1 SQPSSPG
8 ESEAL
13 SPVAS
18 GCYNLRYP
26 PPHYHHMSGPNLSCH
41 PGLTDMVL
49 PGYSRHLS
57 SRLDDDSLCGSSDV
71 ENLRS
76 DCLHSSS
83 LPNSCT
89 SYDINGSCYT
99 PNFHMMNYNSPYFMD
114 KSIVQDGSVSCDE
127 SLSQLHSFLTPYG
140 SSGLTSAAFHASLD
154 GLCVGGKQ
162 KRGVLPKRATQ
173 IMKQWLFQH
182 LVHPYP
188 TEDEKRQIA
197 GQTNLTLLQVNNWF
211 INARRRILQPMLDS
225 SNFVP
230 LGNNCSS
237 VDGSSDRMSSSI
249 GCNESHVISKKKK
262 AATNRPSNNRF
273 WPASLV
279 AAAAIHPAA
288 AGLVSSGSSSFSTI
302 VNPAIKSTN
311 TISGV
316 NTTASAAL
324 SDCHI
329 SDTRSNSLDEV
340 NSDTSINSTPKHKSK
355 CGYTPQT
362 YDLSSAA
369 LSQSSGPN
377 QGFGPKL
384 SSDLWNLDTRMDLLH
399 SQKFYFNLQSG
410 MPSTKI
416 SSDISGSNDGSCNN
430 DVIQNGSN
438 SSSISNQNLSFP
450 TNTNHCLNSF
460 NSTSTRSIDSSQTIP
475 GKYDLTRENLSV
487 KQPDEINAKRLTPL
501 MMSSMSSSSSC
512 SVSKDIDQC
521 TDSTQ
526 IQQHN
531 STNEGIDNN
540 YLLNKSIS
548 INASLDNNNLFR
560 SEITNTSNH
569 STSVNGVKSEHNF
582 QEFNKVL
589 HNLSTEPNANDKM
602 NLLANGLLESNL
614 LNTNS
619 KHIHH
624 NRVHS
629 NTLSNDDPHDE
640 INSQSDVTV
649 PMMMMANSSS
659 TYPQNYSSVLLSH
672 AQTYSNYL
680 TTNMSLPNNLL
691 PFDIHQNN
699 PKYSHA
705 NNDNNNT
712 TNIGSVN
719 QLNYIPHSY
728 PNPTRKST
736 SGFNRFANFSTS
748 NLNDMTVAS
757 ISTIPLHHIQQQH
770 DSLSASSMQ
779 QKAELPGYLT
789 DHQWP
794 NITTVPTNQSTHNV
808 NAVNQYTTF
817 PSGWTSKLKQFSSSV
832 LQNDNSSI
840 DCLSGSSGEDI
851 QHYQQHPRHQSESEN
866 GQFIN
871 CLRSSGLLNRNE
883 EANTDQSSLLHNTS
897 HHLMYNLPS
906 DINSPDYRHT
916 ELSVEDA
923 LTLKSVYPM
932 QYDQHHHHHHH
943 HPHQPHPHHHSQY
956 NSIHQ
961 PGHISN
967 TCTENDSVNNDDNK
981 TSISYFKSPSTGLL
995 TKSDSLFR
1003 KCTNPLIKHHI
1014 LLDTNLSSIV
1024 STGKSDDHISTPI
1037 PEDETEYTDKME
1049 ITTTM
1054 HQKGANCSTS
1064 STGVRTQF
1072 EEEGVTTLEDGIDSE
1087 SQDMSA
1093 PCKNPAHE
1101 KGYRGSKIERDNCFI
1116 NTRTFEL
1123 KKLEE
1128 QQIKEALYRL
1138 QRPPC
1143 LLIPLY
1149 YLCRLCCSFLCR
1161 YRIQISSCG
1170 GKKWESPYKS
1180 ERIHVKHTLGLV
1192 FGLILG
1198 FVTYFLFMI
1207 TFSGNP
1213 YLSTLLSA
1221 YIMLVSVFGLVFSR
1235 DFQCIT
1241 LLIIPYIITTR
1252 IRWLILI
1259 FATGM
1264 SISGPG
1270 LNFLHNSGNFR
1281 NAIACIIDQVN
1292 TNMILLKKLSQ
1303 APFSILKDH
1312 LSNIIITIN
1321 TTLDHLRN
1329 LLFKINFSVIQLT
1342 NVMESQASWI
1352 HSLII
1357 ACGDNVALINQ
1368 CLAFFNNIYFSC
1380 TNSFGVLSSLCRFVR
1395 FFAKDTCVSSD
1406 KFTDLCK
1413 KQGEVLEDTLN
1424 ITTKTE
1430 LNKQINEII
1439 HLIGSKNLTLHGNL
1453 SGIEEV
1459 IYNANYTITNKL
1471 QQRMDS
1477 FVKTIDTM
1485 KYILSWILV
1494 AWTLFTM
1501 LLLVIQ
1507 AVLFKKF
1514 WLSKEAYHNV
1524 YITNEFIKQEMQAFK
1539 RGLVPTVPL
1548 IRKEIKMY
1556 KKLSSISWTIS
1567 EKQSAVFTSLMLL
1580 TWSASIIL
1588 VMITDYSMYTIF
1600 NIVSVLFSYDYSN
1613 FKSVTEE
1620 DDEQNT
1626 EDEMN
1631 KVYIDG
1637 DSTFA
1642 NIVQSLIDLL
1652 NPLKDVTFNVDATT
1666 CRPTLT
1672 QPDLNNYCFICLLLS
1687 LAFFSVA
1694 LQVYIMRLR
1703 HVIMIWYYPKKA
1715 AQRAAWLRT
1724 HIRNNRGLYN
1734 RVVHKIKTIDIRSN
1748 RRTQNLSRFGRF
1760 LSRNPSIARFLQLF
1774 GVERVICAFC
1784 GSDGNPSKKAEF
1796 KKNFTRCE
1804 ECGVY
1809 FCRACQIA
1817 LDYMCLLCR
1826 TPLLSMTVEVDFEQ
1840 YSEDEEK
1847 EAIIAQYLRITKQD
1861 SSMSYDEVTE

>member
-1 SQPSSPG
+1 MPRRRCSSPINADAHSNNNNNTIGNNSSNNQGRVINSNNQYHNHHLHHTTHNNLRFRGGRTGNGISPNRNNRLLDTSQETQDCHVSSTTTNLMQEIQSFPIVTALQLQQNDPELEADKKFIMSHPLYPLLALLLQQCELATARPDSPPPLDAFNTELTSYIQCRMEQRQDQQQIRGLGSEEEQVINELKQNSLKVNHEKSNKITGKYRISEDAMNIDDSVTIDKTVIPTRYKTNNSSSCTTNKLSTTTTITTTQTTNTNSSINTTQKMEPITNVRNTNDCFLSNDKVNNDTSSHFVYTTDNKNHKSIGCDKLINAKNNSNYIINDEIDDNDEMKKINCTFNNERKFQFLSNNSELNELIVKAIQVLRIHLLELHKVNELCKDFCSRYIYSLKSKFQSDPLIHDSQPSSPG

-1003 KCTNPLIKHHI
+1003 
-1014 LLDTNLSSIV
+1014 
-1024 STGKSDDHISTPI
+1024 
-1037 PEDETEYTDKME
+1037 Y
-1049 ITTTM
+1049 
-1054 HQKGANCSTS
+1054 
-1064 STGVRTQF
+1064 
-1072 EEEGVTTLEDGIDSE
+1072 
-1087 SQDMSA
+1087 
-1093 PCKNPAHE
+1093 
-1101 KGYRGSKIERDNCFI
+1101 
-1116 NTRTFEL
+1116 
-1123 KKLEE
+1123 
-1128 QQIKEALYRL
+1128 
-1138 QRPPC
+1138 
-1143 LLIPLY
+1143 
-1149 YLCRLCCSFLCR
+1149 
-1161 YRIQISSCG
+1161 
-1170 GKKWESPYKS
+1170 
-1180 ERIHVKHTLGLV
+1180 
-1192 FGLILG
+1192 
-1198 FVTYFLFMI
+1198 
-1207 TFSGNP
+1207 
-1213 YLSTLLSA
+1213 
-1221 YIMLVSVFGLVFSR
+1221 
-1235 DFQCIT
+1235 
-1241 LLIIPYIITTR
+1241 
-1252 IRWLILI
+1252 
-1259 FATGM
+1259 
-1264 SISGPG
+1264 
-1270 LNFLHNSGNFR
+1270 HNS
-1281 NAIACIIDQVN
+1281 
-1292 TNMILLKKLSQ
+1292 
-1303 APFSILKDH
+1303 
-1312 LSNIIITIN
+1312 
-1321 TTLDHLRN
+1321 
-1329 LLFKINFSVIQLT
+1329 
-1342 NVMESQASWI
+1342 
-1352 HSLII
+1352 
-1357 ACGDNVALINQ
+1357 
-1368 CLAFFNNIYFSC
+1368 
-1380 TNSFGVLSSLCRFVR
+1380 
-1395 FFAKDTCVSSD
+1395 
-1406 KFTDLCK
+1406 
-1413 KQGEVLEDTLN
+1413 
-1424 ITTKTE
+1424 
-1430 LNKQINEII
+1430 
-1439 HLIGSKNLTLHGNL
+1439 
-1453 SGIEEV
+1453 
-1459 IYNANYTITNKL
+1459 
-1471 QQRMDS
+1471 
-1477 FVKTIDTM
+1477 
-1485 KYILSWILV
+1485 
-1494 AWTLFTM
+1494 
-1501 LLLVIQ
+1501 
-1507 AVLFKKF
+1507 
-1514 WLSKEAYHNV
+1514 
-1524 YITNEFIKQEMQAFK
+1524 
-1539 RGLVPTVPL
+1539 
-1548 IRKEIKMY
+1548 
-1556 KKLSSISWTIS
+1556 
-1567 EKQSAVFTSLMLL
+1567 
-1580 TWSASIIL
+1580 
-1588 VMITDYSMYTIF
+1588 
-1600 NIVSVLFSYDYSN
+1600 
-1613 FKSVTEE
+1613 
-1620 DDEQNT
+1620 
-1626 EDEMN
+1626 
-1631 KVYIDG
+1631 
-1637 DSTFA
+1637 
-1642 NIVQSLIDLL
+1642 
-1652 NPLKDVTFNVDATT
+1652 
-1666 CRPTLT
+1666 
-1672 QPDLNNYCFICLLLS
+1672 
-1687 LAFFSVA
+1687 
-1694 LQVYIMRLR
+1694 
-1703 HVIMIWYYPKKA
+1703 
-1715 AQRAAWLRT
+1715 
-1724 HIRNNRGLYN
+1724 
-1734 RVVHKIKTIDIRSN
+1734 
-1748 RRTQNLSRFGRF
+1748 
-1760 LSRNPSIARFLQLF
+1760 
-1774 GVERVICAFC
+1774 
-1784 GSDGNPSKKAEF
+1784 
-1796 KKNFTRCE
+1796 
-1804 ECGVY
+1804 
-1809 FCRACQIA
+1809 
-1817 LDYMCLLCR
+1817 
-1826 TPLLSMTVEVDFEQ
+1826 
-1840 YSEDEEK
+1840 
-1847 EAIIAQYLRITKQD
+1847 
-1861 SSMSYDEVTE
+1861 